1 MVTPGSGVRLRGSC
15 WRRDTS
21 RSNITSPLTTYCSTL
36 YPPSPLSGIEGHP
49 CAQNAALGGHRLA
62 SPSVHMV
69 FLEGVFTGCGS
80 HCMVTGANQVSRDI
94 LINPPVMDRDNGEEP
109 GNKTRGQVRTAE
121 IDQYWL

>member
-1 MVTPGSGVRLRGSC
+1 MLVTPGSGVRLRGSC

-62 SPSVHMV
+62 SHSAVYTWSSWRV
-69 FLEGVFTGCGS
+69 CLQGGGLTV
-80 HCMVTGANQVSRDI
+80 
-94 LINPPVMDRDNGEEP
+94 
-109 GNKTRGQVRTAE
+109 
-121 IDQYWL
+121 W